1 MPSTSVVE
9 ILRANPDDCATDMQ
23 GLGSVMNILRAIVA
37 AACLMLAS
45 GFPAMADDV
54 TLTSR
59 DGSIELTGTL
69 LTFDG
74 EFYRVDTEFGILTVD
89 SSGVTCEGPGCPSLG
104 PFVAEL
110 TISGAYSMGQVLFP
124 ALVEG
129 FALRQGYA
137 LKREEVLGI
146 GTLYTLYDGASGQE
160 QARITIKLTTSA
172 EGFADLLGQQA
183 DMVLSMRQA
192 STRERSMAREAG
204 LGDLRIAR
212 QSRVIALDALV
223 PIVSPGNPVTK
234 LSISQLAAIYA
245 GKIRNWSELGGE
257 DAPITPYLMDIEE
270 GFGPAFMQSIIAASG
285 VTLSDRVR
293 FHPSNKALTDA
304 IARDPFGIAITSFM
318 RPGNGEVVQLSGS
331 CGFKVQASANSIKSE
346 DYPLTMPMY
355 LYLPERRQPQLARDF
370 LSYLRTDSAQ
380 FVTRRAGF
388 VDQALTRIPVHQ
400 QGDRMANAIAAS
412 GEEVALSELKRMV
425 ESLDGKDRLSI
436 SFRFE
441 GGSTLLDAPSR
452 SNVALLARALESG
465 RFDGRQVMF
474 VGFSDGQGAA
484 EQNLNLA
491 KKRAAAV
498 RNQVQQQLEAFDEAR
513 VDLQV
518 EAFGEAMPMACDD
531 SAWGRGVNRRVE
543 IWVD

>member
-1 MPSTSVVE
+1 MKGLQKLLAAICITLLSSVV
-9 ILRANPDDCATDMQ
+9 A
-23 GLGSVMNILRAIVA
+23 VA
-37 AACLMLAS
+37 E
-45 GFPAMADDV
+45 DV

-59 DGSIELTGTL
+59 DGTIVLTGTL

-89 SSGVTCEGPGCPSLG
+89 STGVSCEGPGCPSLG

-110 TISGAYSMGQVLFP
+110 TISGAHSMGEVLFP

-137 LKREEVLGI
+137 LKREELLGV

-160 QARITIKLTTSA
+160 QARISIKLTTSA

-183 DMVLSMRQA
+183 DMVLSMREA

-212 QSRVIALDALV
+212 QSRVLALDALV
-223 PIVSPGNPVTK
+223 PVVAPGNPVK
-234 LSISQLAAIYA
+234 RMSVSQLAAIYA
-245 GKIRNWSELGGE
+245 GKITNWSELGGE
-257 DAPITPYLMDIEE
+257 EAPITPYLVDIEE
-270 GFGPAFMQSIIAASG
+270 GFGPAFMQDVIAATG

-293 FHPSNKALTDA
+293 FMPSNKSLTDA
-304 IARDPFGIAITSFM
+304 LSKDPFGIAISSFM
-318 RPGNGEVVQLSGS
+318 QPGNGEVVQLSGK
-331 CGFKVQASANSIKSE
+331 CGFEVKASAQSIKAE

-355 LYLPERRQPQLARDF
+355 LYLPERRLPLLARE
-370 LSYLRTDSAQ
+370 LLAYLRTDSAQ

-388 VDQALTRIPVHQ
+388 VDQALTRIPIDG

-412 GEEVALSELKRMV
+412 GAEVDLLELKRLV
-425 ESLDGKDRLSI
+425 GSLNGKDRLSI

-441 GGSTLLDAPSR
+441 GGSTLLDAPSQ
-452 SNVALLARALESG
+452 SNVALLAKALESG
-465 RFDGRQVMF
+465 RFDGRTMVF

-484 EQNLNLA
+484 AQNLGLA
-491 KKRAAAV
+491 RKRATAV
-498 RNQVQQQLEAFDEAR
+498 RDLVTAQLEAFNPDR

-518 EAFGEAMPMACDD
+518 EAFGEALPMACDD

-543 IWVD
+543 IWVN

>member
-1 MPSTSVVE
+1 MSF
-9 ILRANPDDCATDMQ
+9 LRA
-23 GLGSVMNILRAIVA
+23 GIA
-37 AACLMLAS
+37 ALCLFLAS
-45 GFPAMADDV
+45 NLAAHAQDV

-59 DGSIELTGTL
+59 DGEIELTGTL

-110 TISGAYSMGQVLFP
+110 TISGAHSMGEVLFP

-137 LKREEVLGI
+137 LKREDVLGV

-183 DMVLSMRQA
+183 DMVLSMRRA

-204 LGDLRIAR
+204 LGDLRVAR

-223 PIVSPGNPVTK
+223 PIVAPGNPVTQM
-234 LSISQLAAIYA
+234 SIAQLAAIYS
-245 GKIRNWSELGGE
+245 GKIRNWQELGGE
-257 DAPITPYLMDIEE
+257 DAPITPYLMDIQE
-270 GFGPAFMQSIIAASG
+270 GFGPAFMQDVIAASG
-285 VTLSDRVR
+285 VSLSDRVR
-293 FHPSNKALTDA
+293 FQPSNKSLTDA
-304 IARDPFGIAITSFM
+304 VARDPFGIAITSFM
-318 RPGNGEVVQLSGS
+318 RPGNGEIVQLTGR
-331 CGFKVQASANSIKSE
+331 CGFKVRASAQSIKSE

-355 LYLPERRQPQLARDF
+355 LYLPERRLPLLGREF

-388 VDQALTRIPVHQ
+388 VDQALTRIPMGD
-400 QGDRMANAIAAS
+400 QGNRMANAIVAA
-412 GEEVALSELKRMV
+412 GDEVALSELKRMV
-425 ESLDGKDRLSI
+425 DRFDGKDRLSI

-452 SNVALLARALESG
+452 SNIALLAKALESG
-465 RFDGRQVMF
+465 RFDGRQVLF

-484 EQNLNLA
+484 AQNLGLA
-491 KKRAAAV
+491 RKRAEAV
-498 RNQVQQQLEAFDEAR
+498 RTLVLSQLEAFDDSR
-513 VDLQV
+513 VDLQID
-518 EAFGEAMPMACDD
+518 AFGEALPMACDD

>member
-1 MPSTSVVE
+1 
-9 ILRANPDDCATDMQ
+9 
-23 GLGSVMNILRAIVA
+23 MNALRAIFAVA
-37 AACLMLAS
+37 CVTLLA
-45 GFPAMADDV
+45 GFPARAEDV
-54 TLTSR
+54 TLTAR

-74 EFYRVDTEFGILTVD
+74 EFYRIDTEFGILTVD
-89 SSGVTCEGPGCPSLG
+89 GSGVTCEGPGCPSLG
-104 PFVAEL
+104 PYVADL
-110 TISGAYSMGQVLFP
+110 TISGAHSMGAVLFP

-137 LKREEVLGI
+137 LKREELIGI
-146 GTLYTLYDGASGQE
+146 GTLYTLYEGSSGQE
-160 QARITIKLTTSA
+160 AARITIKLTTSA

-234 LSISQLAAIYA
+234 LSINQLAAIYA
-245 GKIRNWSELGGE
+245 GKIRNWKELGGE

-270 GFGPAFMQSIIAASG
+270 GFGPVFMKDVISANG
-285 VTLSDRVR
+285 VSLSDRVR
-293 FHPSNKALTDA
+293 FHPSNKALADA
-304 IARDPFGIAITSFM
+304 VARDPFGIAITSFM
-318 RPGNGEVVQLSGS
+318 QPGNGEVVQLTGA
-331 CGFKVQASANSIKSE
+331 CGFEVEASSQTIKAE

-355 LYLPERRQPQLARDF
+355 LYLPERRMPLLAREL

-388 VDQALTRIPVHQ
+388 VDQALMRIPIRD
-400 QGDRMANAIAAS
+400 QGDRMANAITAA
-412 GEEVALSELKRMV
+412 GTEVSLTELKRMV
-425 ESLDGKDRLSI
+425 DSFDGKDRLSI
-436 SFRFE
+436 TFRFE
-441 GGSTLLDAPSR
+441 GGSTLLNAPSR
-452 SNVALLARALESG
+452 SNVALLAKALESG
-465 RFDGRQVMF
+465 RFDGGELVF
-474 VGFSDGQGAA
+474 VGFSDGQGTA
-484 EQNLNLA
+484 EQNLSLA
-491 KKRAAAV
+491 RKRAVAV
-498 RNQVQQQLEAFDEAR
+498 KALVLEQLEAFDLSR
-513 VDLQV
+513 VTLKA

-543 IWVD
+543 IWVN

>member
-1 MPSTSVVE
+1 MNT
-9 ILRANPDDCATDMQ
+9 LRAVIAALCLICGTGFAT
-23 GLGSVMNILRAIVA
+23 
-37 AACLMLAS
+37 LAE
-45 GFPAMADDV
+45 DV

-59 DGSIELTGTL
+59 DGSIELSGTL

-89 SSGVTCEGPGCPSLG
+89 SSGVSCEGPGCPSLG

-110 TISGAYSMGQVLFP
+110 VISGAYSMGEVLFP

-129 FALRQGYA
+129 FALREGYA

-183 DMVLSMRQA
+183 DMVLSMRAA

-223 PIVSPGNPVTK
+223 PVVSPGNPVTK
-234 LSISQLAAIYA
+234 LSVSQLAAIYA
-245 GKIRNWSELGGE
+245 GKISNWSELGGE
-257 DAPITPYLMDIEE
+257 DAPITPYLMDIEA
-270 GFGPAFMQSIIAASG
+270 GFGPAFMQSVIAASG

-293 FHPSNKALTDA
+293 FHPSSKALNDA
-304 IARDPFGIAITSFM
+304 IARDPFGIAVTSFM
-318 RPGNGEVVQLSGS
+318 QPGNGEVVQLTGG
-331 CGFKVQASANSIKSE
+331 CGFRVEATAQSIKSE
-346 DYPLTMPMY
+346 DYPLTMPMF
-355 LYLPERRQPQLARDF
+355 LYLPERRLPLLGREF

-388 VDQALTRIPVHQ
+388 VDQALSRIPIAD
-400 QGDRMANAIAAS
+400 QGDRMANAIIAA
-412 GEEVALSELKRMV
+412 GREVELPELQRMMASF
-425 ESLDGKDRLSI
+425 EGKDRLSI

-465 RFDGRQVMF
+465 RFDGHKVMF

-484 EQNLNLA
+484 SQNLELA
-491 KKRAAAV
+491 RKRAAAV
-498 RNQVQQQLEAFDEAR
+498 QKQVVAQLEAFDTDR
-513 VDLQV
+513 VELQV

-531 SAWGRGVNRRVE
+531 SAWGRSVNRRVE

>member
-1 MPSTSVVE
+1 
-9 ILRANPDDCATDMQ
+9 
-23 GLGSVMNILRAIVA
+23 MNILRAVVA
-37 AACLMLAS
+37 MAYVMLAT
-45 GFPAMADDV
+45 GQAAVAGDV

-59 DGSIELTGTL
+59 DGEIELTGTL

-89 SSGVTCEGPGCPSLG
+89 SSGVTCEGPGCPNLG

-110 TISGAYSMGQVLFP
+110 TISGAYAMGEVLFP

-129 FALRQGYA
+129 FALREGYA

-146 GTLYTLYDGASGQE
+146 GTLYTLYDGVSGQE
-160 QARITIKLTTSA
+160 QARITIKLTSSA

-223 PIVSPGNPVTK
+223 PVVSPGNPVTK
-234 LSISQLAAIYA
+234 LSIAQLAAIYA

-270 GFGPAFMQSIIAASG
+270 GFGPAFMQQVIAASG
-285 VTLSDRVR
+285 VSLSDRVR
-293 FHPSNKALTDA
+293 FHPSTTALNDA

-318 RPGNGEVVQLSGS
+318 RPGNGEVVQLSGT
-331 CGFKVQASANSIKSE
+331 CGFRVQASARSIKSE

-355 LYLPERRQPQLARDF
+355 LYLPERRLPLLGREF

-388 VDQALTRIPVHQ
+388 VDQALTRIPIQ
-400 QGDRMANAIAAS
+400 DQGDRMANAVSAA
-412 GEEVALSELKRMV
+412 GDEVALPELKRMV
-425 ESLDGKDRLSI
+425 DMFDGKDRLSI
-436 SFRFE
+436 SFRFQ
-441 GGSTLLDAPSR
+441 GGSTRLDAPSR
-452 SNVALLARALESG
+452 SNVALLAKALESG
-465 RFDGRQVMF
+465 RFDGRQMVF

-484 EQNLNLA
+484 AQNLDLA
-491 KKRAAAV
+491 RKRATAV
-498 RNQVQQQLEAFDEAR
+498 RKQVLAQLEAFDDTR

-518 EAFGEAMPMACDD
+518 DAFGEAMPMACDD
-531 SAWGRGVNRRVE
+531 SAWGRRVNRRVE

>member
-9 ILRANPDDCATDMQ
+9 ILRANPDDCATDTQ
-23 GLGSVMNILRAIVA
+23 GLGFVMNILRAIVA

-45 GFPAMADDV
+45 GFSARAEDV

-234 LSISQLAAIYA
+234 ISISQLAAIYA

-318 RPGNGEVVQLSGS
+318 QPGNGEVVQLSGP

-388 VDQALTRIPVHQ
+388 VDQALTRIPVYE

>member
-1 MPSTSVVE
+1 
-9 ILRANPDDCATDMQ
+9 
-23 GLGSVMNILRAIVA
+23 MNILRAIVA

-45 GFPAMADDV
+45 GFSARAEDV

-234 LSISQLAAIYA
+234 ISISQLAAIYA

-318 RPGNGEVVQLSGS
+318 QPGNGEVVQLSGP

-388 VDQALTRIPVHQ
+388 VDQALTRIPVYE